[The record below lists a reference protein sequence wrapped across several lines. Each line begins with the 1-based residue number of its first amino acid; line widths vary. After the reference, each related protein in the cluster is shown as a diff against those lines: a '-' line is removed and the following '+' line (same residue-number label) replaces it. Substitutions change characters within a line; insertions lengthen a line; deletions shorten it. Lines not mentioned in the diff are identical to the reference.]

1 MTIQMKSSVDWQCIM
16 KLLNIVQTE
25 PYQFQLCRLA
35 AGVRR
40 SENGSTRSVGA
51 VGRHLFFTRAQ
62 KQTLLEP
69 SHQTLFI
76 YSLCTLIFL
85 YLFPTINIWNIH
97 PLQIFS
103 GGFDWHFKL
112 LSQCNSIKALRR
124 NPVPFVC
131 MSNDCSVFRCSAG
144 TCLPAWI
151 KLINSQRATLACM
164 ISHGGYRSW
173 DMTQCRVYFL
183 CPNHTIHF
191 PLSLLLLLLLLNIN
205 TKEIKV
211 FSLVLVPLWSVSRL
225 SLLVQTKLPPAQ
237 ILL

>member
-1 MTIQMKSSVDWQCIM
+1 MRCSENRLTSSV
-16 KLLNIVQTE
+16 VA
-25 PYQFQLCRLA
+25 F
-35 AGVRR
+35 
-40 SENGSTRSVGA
+40 
-51 VGRHLFFTRAQ
+51 GRHLFFTRAQ

-76 YSLCTLIFL
+76 YSLCTLIFCT
-85 YLFPTINIWNIH
+85 FSP
-97 PLQIFS
+97 PLTFGIFTHCRYFS
-103 GGFDWHFKL
+103 GGFGWHFKL

-151 KLINSQRATLACM
+151 KLINSQCATLACM

-191 PLSLLLLLLLLNIN
+191 PLSLLLLLLLSIN
-205 TKEIKV
+205 TK
-211 FSLVLVPLWSVSRL
+211 
-225 SLLVQTKLPPAQ
+225 
-237 ILL
+237 